1 MTKTNEA
8 NDDDLL
14 TPDEVCEILRITQK
28 TLCEWNNTHRHR
40 QLLAPIRFSA
50 KIVRYERCNL
60 KAFIDKCR
68 SHY

>member
-1 MTKTNEA
+1 MSESDN
-8 NDDDLL
+8 DLL

-50 KIVRYERCNL
+50 KVVRYERRSL

-68 SHY
+68 SRF